1 MIADVTSD
9 HQTMW
14 WITLGLGVVIASAV
28 VLLLGF
34 LLILVKDIDAGVDA
48 AWEEAGGVATQTATT
63 WMLNDTVN
71 LAGALRDET
80 ALHAEVLSAAAEGRG
95 GR

>member
-1 MIADVTSD
+1 MIADVASD

-14 WITLGLGVVIASAV
+14 WITLGLGLVVASAV

-34 LLILVKDIDAGVDA
+34 LVVLVKDIDRSVDQ
-48 AWEEAGGVATQTATT
+48 AWEQAGGIATQTAST
-63 WMLNDTVN
+63 WMLNDTVS

-80 ALHAEVLSAAAEGRG
+80 KLHADVLTAAAG
-95 GR
+95 GQT